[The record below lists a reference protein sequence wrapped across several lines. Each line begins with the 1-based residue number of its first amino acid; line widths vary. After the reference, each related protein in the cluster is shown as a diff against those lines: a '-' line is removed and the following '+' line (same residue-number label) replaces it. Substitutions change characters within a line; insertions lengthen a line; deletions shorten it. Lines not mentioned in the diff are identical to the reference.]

1 MISMRLVLV
10 IAVTL
15 VAMQSASAD
24 QKKESKKTIDVQSY
38 SWGVTNSGS
47 LGSATGGGSSSKA
60 TGITNLSPNQNIGTS
75 TTRHK

>member
-15 VAMQSASAD
+15 AAMQSASAD
-24 QKKESKKTIDVQSY
+24 QKKEPKKTIDVQSY
-38 SWGVTNSGS
+38 SWGATNLS
-47 LGSATGGGSSSKA
+47 TGKA
-60 TGITNLSPNQNIGTS
+60 TGIKNLSPNQNIGTS